1 MFSAKQY
8 VLPMICSL
16 ECVTLSRETYC
27 IYNWYPTLHRKSAQ
41 KAVFATP
48 AATAASIA
56 SAAKTS
62 SMGLNRNARQP
73 APKAPAPKP
82 VDQRGK
88 EWQAERLT
96 GARAQRGIDAAGRPR
111 YVYEVKWA
119 GVDPK
124 TKEPF
129 KNTYE
134 PAACLIGWACFTP
147 RLRVAHRE
155 AVAPRRTL
163 R

>member
-1 MFSAKQY
+1 M
-8 VLPMICSL
+8 
-16 ECVTLSRETYC
+16 
-27 IYNWYPTLHRKSAQ
+27 
-41 KAVFATP
+41 FATP

-134 PAACLIGWACFTP
+134 PAACLIGWGWARFTP
-147 RLRVAHRE
+147 LLRVAHRE